1 MDTGRLVSSGNPQ
14 SSIVL
19 EQFPPL
25 RLGSGL
31 QGCRC
36 WEILQSMEGCS
47 CCMFTQNRAFRRK
60 QAGHAWRSHFP
71 TSVMTAYRTGNC
83 SGTNTVHSLS
93 SFFFNSLN
101 SSSTSLLCC
110 SSSCLIDASPSFSPL
125 ISERKQF
132 YRHVFQKIFLH
143 AAQACW
149 LTVTR
154 TPVSPRVASSL
165 PVVGVHCGFHPPGS
179 SRTRWYD
186 RASRTKGRESECLLA
201 FLWWLHGV
209 LFLI

>member
-1 MDTGRLVSSGNPQ
+1 MGILSPQ
-14 SSIVL
+14 S
-19 EQFPPL
+19 
-25 RLGSGL
+25 
-31 QGCRC
+31 
-36 WEILQSMEGCS
+36 CS
-47 CCMFTQNRAFRRK
+47 SSFLLFVSAAAFK
-60 QAGHAWRSHFP
+60 AAVAEKYCKAWRDARAACSHRTEHSEESKPDMPDVHIFP
-71 TSVMTAYRTGNC
+71 LQLWLHIALETVVERTLFI
-83 SGTNTVHSLS
+83 LS
-93 SFFFNSLN
+93 PPFFFNSLN